1 MSIFAKPM
9 AATKPRTVTAGQV
22 AVLYAGVLVVFAIA
36 QLFTFEEFLELTPQ
50 FGLPFGEAFG
60 YLLAPL
66 LIVCEV
72 FAIPFLLRMAVSPA
86 FRWLSGALSML
97 VAVLWFF
104 IAVWI
109 VTTRASVA
117 TIGFLGTVGDLT
129 PGWWA
134 VLIAVALTILA
145 AWSVWGLWPTARGHS
160 IKKS

>member
-1 MSIFAKPM
+1 M
-9 AATKPRTVTAGQV
+9 AAMKPRTTTAGQV
-22 AVLYAGVLVVFAIA
+22 AVLYAGILVLFAIA
-36 QLFTFEEFLELTPQ
+36 QLFTFEKFLELTPQ

-72 FAIPFLLRMAVSPA
+72 FAIPFLLRMTVSPA
-86 FRWLSGALSML
+86 FRWLSGGLSVL
-97 VAVLWFF
+97 VAVLWLF
-104 IAVWI
+104 IAVWV
-109 VTTRASVA
+109 VTTKASVA

-145 AWSVWGLWPTARGHS
+145 AWSAWGLWPATRGSS